1 MPSPSQR
8 AQQSADLRARLT
20 TMSVAELETQVRH
33 HNARYWDE
41 HDPEIDDPTFDTL
54 LEVLRDKAPS
64 SPALQDLGAS
74 PQKAGKAGFGDIV
87 HSRPMLSLEKCYDDD
102 TLMKWS
108 ATFKGPIMVT
118 PKIDGLACSL
128 RYDDRGRLQI
138 AGTRGDGKTGDAI
151 TENVRGIAE
160 VPRQLKL
167 PAGAA
172 GGVEVRGEVY
182 MRVSRFNATYKGEKS
197 NPRNLAAGALK
208 TKDPAESAAY
218 GLSFFAYDLT
228 DAGCATEVDKRRVLE
243 EMGFKLPPGELV
255 TDRDALPEA
264 FRRFVDVCRGM
275 DTETDGVVMKADS
288 VFEQDRLGATAH
300 HPRGALAYKFQGE
313 SAHTV
318 VKAIEW
324 GVARTGVV
332 TPVAVVDPVF
342 VSGVTVTRVSLHN
355 AGYARKLGVGIGAR
369 VDIVRRGGV
378 IPHVEAVLSPP
389 TEPLTVPASWPG
401 REGNIEVVS
410 LGDFAVLKEP
420 ERCVDVVVSRVAH
433 FAKVTDITGFGDK
446 RLTQLVDKGLV
457 TSPAHL
463 YRLDKATLAGLDRM
477 GDVSAQNLLDQMAA
491 RRQLT
496 LPVFLTA
503 LGIDDLGPT
512 VAEAIVAHFHTLEAL
527 RAAKPEAFLEVHGI
541 GSTTAASVVDGLR
554 QLAPVIDALL
564 GEVTIVEPSRVE
576 DTGSGLFGKSV
587 VFTGTMALMDRKTAQ
602 KKVQG
607 LGGKTPSSVTADLD
621 YLVIGDEGS
630 ALLGG
635 GEKSTKHKA
644 AEKLQQKG
652 AAVQIISETAF
663 VAMLGDRVAFGDKVA
678 LGDKG

>member
-1 MPSPSQR
+1 MSSPSQI
-8 AQQSADLRARLT
+8 AHQSSDLKARLPT
-20 TMSVAELETQVRH
+20 LTLAELEQLVRH
-33 HNARYWDE
+33 HNARYWDV
-41 HDPEIDDPTFDTL
+41 HDPEIDDPTFDAL
-54 LEVLRDKAPS
+54 VEVLRDKAPAS
-64 SPALQDLGAS
+64 AALQELGAA
-74 PQKAGKAGFGDIV
+74 PRKAGKAGFGDIV

-102 TLMKWS
+102 TLLKWAGS
-108 ATFKGPIMVT
+108 FKGPIMVT

-128 RYDDRGRLQI
+128 RYDERGRLVI
-138 AGTRGDGKTGDAI
+138 AGTRGDGRTGDAI
-151 TENVRGIAE
+151 TDNVKGIAE
-160 VPRQLKL
+160 VPRQLTL
-167 PAGAA
+167 PAGVV

-182 MRVSRFNATYKGEKS
+182 MRVSRFNAHYRDKS

-218 GLSFFAYDLT
+218 GLSFFAYDLL
-228 DAGCATEVDKRRVLE
+228 DAGCATEADKRRVLE
-243 EMGFKLPPGELV
+243 SLGFKLPPGELV
-255 TDRDALPEA
+255 AERDALPA
-264 FRRFVDVCRGM
+264 TFRRFIDVCQAM

-288 VFEQDRLGATAH
+288 VFEQDRLGSTAH

-355 AGYARKLGVGIGAR
+355 AGYARKLGVGVGAR

-389 TEPLTVPASWPG
+389 TEPLTVPSTWPG
-401 REGNIEVVS
+401 RDGVIDVVMVA
-410 LGDFAVLKEP
+410 DFAMLKQP
-420 ERCVDVVVSRVAH
+420 ERCIDVVVSRVAH
-433 FAKVTDITGFGDK
+433 FTRVTDITGFGDK

-457 TSPAHL
+457 TTPADL

-477 GDVSAQNLLDQMAA
+477 GETSAQNLLDQMAA

-512 VAEAIVAHFHTLEAL
+512 VAEAIVAHFHSLEAL
-527 RAAKPEAFLEVHGI
+527 RTARPEAFVDVHGV
-541 GSTTAASVVDGLR
+541 GGTTADSIVNGLR

-564 GEVTIVEPSRVE
+564 SEVTIVEPRMVE
-576 DTGSGLFGKSV
+576 DTGSGLFGRSV

-602 KKVQG
+602 KKVQA

-621 YLVIGDEGS
+621 YLVIGDDGS

-652 AAVQIISETAF
+652 SPVQIITETAF
-663 VAMLGDRVAFGDKVA
+663 VAMLGEQR
-678 LGDKG
+678 